1 MTLAKDTLKI
11 GIVAGEHSGD
21 ILGSQLI
28 EELSKSR
35 EIKLFGVGGPKI
47 ESLGLESMFDFK
59 HLQIMGL
66 IEPLLNYKQLT
77 SNRKKLIKTFTENNI
92 AVSYTHLTLPTKA

>member
-47 ESLGLESMFDFK
+47 ESHGLESMFDFK

-66 IEPLLNYKQLT
+66 IEPLYG
-77 SNRKKLIKTFTENNI
+77 
-92 AVSYTHLTLPTKA
+92 TLPSMPSGTSFSAASSA